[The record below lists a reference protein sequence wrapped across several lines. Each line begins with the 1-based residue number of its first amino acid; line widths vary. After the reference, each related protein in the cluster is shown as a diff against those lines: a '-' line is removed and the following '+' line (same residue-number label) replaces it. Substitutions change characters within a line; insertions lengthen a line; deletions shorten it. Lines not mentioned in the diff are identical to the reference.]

1 MGRALQ
7 VITGFV
13 TAPGA
18 TLTAWTL
25 GSGDSLTIRSTAIDS
40 PIHLLQ
46 VWADNQVAGVLRIR
60 SPRLHD
66 NVQGIRLDVTGS
78 DVSPLLP
85 TGVMQRLI
93 TQDTLVAEQ
102 SGSAT
107 AGDIET
113 GALLVMYENLP
124 GVDARLASW
133 EQVKPLIKH
142 ILTVENTLALGTA
155 GGYSGEE
162 AIDAEFDLLKA
173 NTDYALLGYLVDV
186 ECAVV
191 GWRGI
196 DTGNLRVGGPG
207 SETLRNTTSEWFI
220 RLNRLTGL
228 PTIPLFNSANKS
240 GILIDG
246 AQDENGIDVTV
257 TTILAEL
264 GPTPAAA
271 FTAPGR

>member
-25 GSGDSLTIRSTAIDS
+25 ASGDSLSIRSAAIES

-46 VWADNQVAGVLRIR
+46 AWADNQVAGTLRVR

-66 NVQGIRLDVTGS
+66 NVQGIRLDVTAS

-85 TGVMQRLI
+85 TGIMQRLFA
-93 TQDTLVAEQ
+93 QDTLVAEQ
-102 SGSAT
+102 SGSGV

-113 GALLVMYENLP
+113 GAVLVMYDNLP
-124 GVDARLASW
+124 GVDGRLASW

-142 ILTVENTLALGTA
+142 ILTVENTLALGIA

-207 SETLRNTTSEWFI
+207 NETLRHITSEWFI

-228 PTIPLFNSANKS
+228 PTIPVFNSANKS

-246 AQDENGIDVTV
+246 AQDENGTDVTV

-264 GPTPAAA
+264 GPTPAAQ

>member
-228 PTIPLFNSANKS
+228 PTIPVFNSANKS

-264 GPTPAAA
+264 GPTPAAT